1 MHNLLGYS
9 THNIN
14 DLLTNFSLRGIKRLH
29 PHQVKQASP
38 ITPEILLDL
47 YKFLEKNSKKDSVFW
62 CLFLFAFFLF
72 ARKSNLRG
80 MFKKYV
86 DFHCSVNMF

>member
-14 DLLTNFSLRGIKRLH
+14 DLLTNISLRGIKRLH

-47 YKFLEKNSKKDSVFW
+47 YKFLDKNSKKIQSFGV
-62 CLFLFAFFLF
+62 CFFLHF
-72 ARKSNLRG
+72 SYLQENQIYEG
-80 MFKKYV
+80 
-86 DFHCSVNMF
+86 CSKNT